1 MESEKICLA
10 SKTIDISE
18 HENYIEL
25 TNRLCYYDAE
35 NLNHV
40 MLPYKNVEED
50 ALRMSQTLVNMPIQA
65 KYKKIN
71 DKDDLGGHEMTVT
84 SDGDVV
90 FLTESIGTH
99 TSAWISEPEE
109 VVTVSGE
116 TKKLPCLYATA
127 RVWKRNPNVVSAIKR
142 LYESENGLNSSW
154 EISTNSYEYLHGT
167 KKLTDYE
174 FIGNTFL
181 GSNVVPAYK
190 GTSKAI
196 TMTSELS
203 EQELII
209 AEALSQDIM
218 SDESLNKENQ
228 AKEDKMAEEIK
239 KDANSVDSVVVEP
252 ETPDAEKPTDVD
264 KENETNPVIPPVE
277 PEPEQTPDHEA
288 ESEPDP
294 EPGPDVSD
302 TSACEPKDE
311 TAEKTDDKD
320 DKDEPD
326 DIDDDEKEKAAR
338 KKKCAESESTI
349 SELNDKIAELEKSIS
364 EKDEIILRSS
374 QEITNLKSDISELT
388 PYKEKFEKAEQEKI
402 DAEQAEKREA
412 LLSSIV
418 SSGVIT
424 REEIETSEELSG
436 YIQNLDKKSLMA
448 LVGERL
454 TASIA
459 EASKATEVASAKSG
473 TRISTTLTSE
483 TDDDASKA
491 NTFRRMF
498 LG

>member
-1 MESEKICLA
+1 MDSEKICLA

-116 TKKLPCLYATA
+116 IKKLPCLYATA

-142 LYESENGLNSSW
+142 LYKSKNGLNSSW

-190 GTSKAI
+190 GTSKTI
-196 TMTSELS
+196 SMTSELS

-228 AKEDKMAEEIK
+228 AKEEKMAEEIK
-239 KDANSVDSVVVEP
+239 KDAKSVDSVVVEP
-252 ETPDAEKPTDVD
+252 ETPDAEKPTDSD
-264 KENETNPVIPPVE
+264 KENEINPVIPTVE
-277 PEPEQTPDHEA
+277 SDPEQTSDQESDPDA
-288 ESEPDP
+288 
-294 EPGPDVSD
+294 SD
-302 TSACEPKDE
+302 TSACEPQHKI
-311 TAEKTDDKD
+311 AEGKNDND
-320 DKDEPD
+320 DKDETNND
-326 DIDDDEKEKAAR
+326 SDNIDDDEKEKSER
-338 KKKCAESESTI
+338 KRNVQNPKH
-349 SELNDKIAELEKSIS
+349 
-364 EKDEIILRSS
+364 
-374 QEITNLKSDISELT
+374 
-388 PYKEKFEKAEQEKI
+388 
-402 DAEQAEKREA
+402 
-412 LLSSIV
+412 LL
-418 SSGVIT
+418 
-424 REEIETSEELSG
+424 
-436 YIQNLDKKSLMA
+436 
-448 LVGERL
+448 
-454 TASIA
+454 
-459 EASKATEVASAKSG
+459 
-473 TRISTTLTSE
+473 
-483 TDDDASKA
+483 
-491 NTFRRMF
+491 
-498 LG
+498 